1 MAGEIRG
8 VIAGARPHE
17 GNPFA
22 FAPALTIS
30 VVIGPIF
37 VGLLGTLLPAFG
49 IHPSLGSVKFSFAAF
64 ADLYADPSFATALR
78 VTIVTG
84 FGATLL
90 SVIAAFSAAAAFHGT
105 RAFRV
110 LQTALAPA
118 LAFPYASFA
127 VGFAFLF
134 APSGWIVR
142 LISPWLT
149 GWTSPPDLLFLRDPD
164 GISLMIALMLKESL
178 FLVLMIVAAFGQA
191 QGDLALRAARSMGY
205 GRVRAWMTVVFP
217 QIYAQI
223 RLPVFAVLAASLSV
237 VDVALVIGPTAP
249 PPLAP
254 LTLGWY
260 RVFDVSDQMKAAAAS
275 VFQLALA
282 AMSIAVWR
290 GGEILFGA
298 LFRPALSSGWR
309 SGPLDA
315 LVRGVGFG
323 GAGAAI
329 LVSFLSILV
338 LTLWSF
344 AATWRWPDAAPQ
356 ALSLAAWSNSGPTLW
371 PLVVQTT
378 AIGVLASF
386 ISTAI
391 AVLSLESEAGRKQHF
406 FLPMIYIPLLAPQIS
421 FLFGVQVLW
430 NRLGF
435 DGSLFAVIWT
445 HLLFVLPYVFLVLGD
460 PYRAFDPR
468 IAITARALGADRWS
482 TLLLIK
488 APLLARPIAIAA
500 AIGFAVSLGQYL
512 PTIFAGAGRIDT
524 LATEAVALASG
535 ADRRLAGVVA
545 LTLTLMPFLALLV
558 AVTAG
563 SRRGFVRNR
572 VAR

>member
-8 VIAGARPHE
+8 VIAVARSLE
-17 GNPFA
+17 RNPFA
-22 FAPALTIS
+22 FAPVLTIAI
-30 VVIGPIF
+30 VIGPIL
-37 VGLLGTLLPAFG
+37 VGLLGTLAPAFG
-49 IHPSLGSVKFSFAAF
+49 LHPALGAASLSVRPFSDMF
-64 ADLYADPSFATALR
+64 ADPSFATALR

-90 SVIAAFSAAAAFHGT
+90 SVIVAFSAVAALHGT
-105 RAFRV
+105 RAFRL
-110 LQTALAPA
+110 LQKALGPA

-134 APSGWIVR
+134 SPSGWIVR

-149 GWTSPPDLLFLRDPD
+149 GWTSPPDLLILRDPD
-164 GISLMIALMLKESL
+164 GITLMIALMLKESL
-178 FLVLMIVAAFGQA
+178 FLVLMIVAAIGQT
-191 QGDLALRAARSMGY
+191 QGDLALRTARSMGY
-205 GRVRAWMTVVFP
+205 GRVRAWMTVIFP

-223 RLPVFAVLAASLSV
+223 RLPVYAVLAASLSV
-237 VDVALVIGPTAP
+237 VDVAVVIGPTAP

-260 RVFDVSDQMKAAAAS
+260 RVFEVSDQMKAAAAS

-298 LFRPALSSGWR
+298 LFRPALSSGRR

-344 AATWRWPDAAPQ
+344 AATWRWPGAAPQ

-371 PLVVQTT
+371 PLVVQTA
-378 AIGVLASF
+378 AIGVF
-386 ISTAI
+386 TCMISTVF
-391 AVLSLESEAGRKQHF
+391 AVLSLEAEVGRKRRD

-430 NRLGF
+430 NRVGL
-435 DGSLFAVIWT
+435 DGSLFAVVWT

-468 IAITARALGADRWS
+468 LAIAARTLGAGRWR

-512 PTIFAGAGRIDT
+512 PTIFAGAGHIDT

-545 LTLTLMPFLALLV
+545 LTLILMPFLALLS
-558 AVTAG
+558 AMAAG
-563 SRRGFVRNR
+563 SRRGLAQHR
-572 VAR
+572 VAQ